1 MERSRAFFQGQWA
14 DTLWRALS
22 LFAGGKS
29 RTREK
34 LTSAVDLCRLVYSAI
49 MRQRRFK
56 IIATRSGKVAGR
68 CGAVYSLK
76 KERLFLRDLK

>member
-1 MERSRAFFQGQWA
+1 MLSFKGSGRTLYGERF
-14 DTLWRALS
+14 
-22 LFAGGKS
+22 LFLVSGKIRS
-29 RTREK
+29 PGK
-34 LTSAVDLCRLVYSAI
+34 LTSAVDLCRLVYSVI

-76 KERLFLRDLK
+76 KEGLFLRDLK

>member
-1 MERSRAFFQGQWA
+1 MESAFSFLPVERS
-14 DTLWRALS
+14 DL
-22 LFAGGKS
+22 
-29 RTREK
+29 REK
-34 LTSAVDLCRLVYSAI
+34 LTSAVDLCRLVYSVI

-76 KERLFLRDLK
+76 KEGLFLRDLK